1 MNEPKIIDQN
11 LFPSNVLIYLIQHP
25 MQRKNAPI
33 LNVEAV
39 DITVNIFMLTKN
51 IGTEVIPKQSVHK
64 FTSRRVTS
72 YAAAIKMAT
81 GVRVILTAAP
91 SEAPRT

>member
-11 LFPSNVLIYLIQHP
+11 LFPSNVLIYRIQQP
-25 MQRKNAPI
+25 IQRKNAPS

-39 DITVNIFMLTKN
+39 DITVNIFMLKKN
-51 IGTEVIPKQSVHK
+51 IGTEVIPKQRVHK
-64 FTSRRVTS
+64 FTSSNVTS
-72 YAAAIKMAT
+72 YAAAIRMAT

-91 SEAPRT
+91 SDAPRT